1 MKAILLVSA
10 SLMLAGTAAH
20 AQLPD
25 VTGQVTGTVNQ
36 TTDARLGVLGSEAMI
51 DQRTGLGI
59 DTRLTGQLDRA
70 LPRHDRMAA
79 NAALRTQLETESR
92 AYVRASAPPTP
103 RARASARVEYAPVRV
118 YTRDGYY
125 VGHVHRTRRSS
136 GQHYVV
142 IRPQGAS
149 RTHAVLA
156 SDAAFDASA
165 NAVVLA
171 ATQAELASQLNLNR

>member
-1 MKAILLVSA
+1 MKRILVTTVVIA
-10 SLMLAGTAAH
+10 SFAGAAH

-70 LPRHDRMAA
+70 LPRHDRTAA

-92 AYVRASAPPTP
+92 AYVRASTPNAP
-103 RARASARVEYAPVRV
+103 RARASARVHYAPVRV

-125 VGHVHRTRRSS
+125 AGHVYRTRRSS
-136 GQHYVV
+136 GQYHVV
-142 IRPQGAS
+142 IRPEGS
-149 RTHAVLA
+149 TRTHAVLA

-165 NAVVLA
+165 NAIVLA
-171 ATQAELASQLNLNR
+171 ATQAELNSQLNINR

>member
-1 MKAILLVSA
+1 MKAIIILSTA
-10 SLMLAGTAAH
+10 LALTAGMAH
-20 AQLPD
+20 AQVGD
-25 VTGQVTGTVNQ
+25 ITGQVTGTVNQ
-36 TTDARLGVLGSEAMI
+36 STRLGADVLGNGAVV
-51 DQRTGLGI
+51 DQRSGLGI

-79 NAALRTQLETESR
+79 NAALRTQLETETR
-92 AYVRASAPPTP
+92 AYVRASTPPPP
-103 RARASARVEYAPVRV
+103 RARASARVQYAPVRV

-136 GQHYVV
+136 GQYYVV
-142 IRPQGAS
+142 IRPQGTS
-149 RTHAVLA
+149 RTQAVLA

-171 ATQAELASQLNLNR
+171 ATQAQLNSQLNINR

>member
-1 MKAILLVSA
+1 MKRILVTTVVIA
-10 SLMLAGTAAH
+10 SFAGAAH

-25 VTGQVTGTVNQ
+25 LTGQVTGTVNQ
-36 TTDARLGVLGSEAMI
+36 TTDARLGLLGSEAMI

-79 NAALRTQLETESR
+79 NAALRTQLETESH
-92 AYVRASAPPTP
+92 AYVRASAPPP

-136 GQHYVV
+136 GQYYVV

-156 SDAAFDASA
+156 SHAAFDASA

-171 ATQAELASQLNLNR
+171 ATQAELNSQLNIHR